1 MEEIINYYKRKRLL
15 FEQMEM
21 LSKKSKEAL
30 PEHECDYAHVMVEI
44 EKVLLKPHP
53 IFITIFCCVL
63 VKTSLSFFKKFNSFI
78 C

>member
-63 VKTSLSFFKKFNSFI
+63 VKTFLSFFKKFK
-78 C
+78 

>member
-1 MEEIINYYKRKRLL
+1 
-15 FEQMEM
+15 M

-44 EKVLLKPHP
+44 EKVLLKPHL

-78 C
+78 LLMLIRECNAQITL

>member
-30 PEHECDYAHVMVEI
+30 PEHECDYAHAMVEI

-53 IFITIFCCVL
+53 IFIAIFCCVL
-63 VKTSLSFFKKFNSFI
+63 VKTSFSFFKKFK
-78 C
+78 